1 MDTNKQQWLIEF
13 SDKLKDELEMD
24 DKTFAETFPSQ
35 VLDEIYYDAITI
47 GYNPKEMANEIYY
60 VYSGGVFEN
69 ETSY

>member
-47 GYNPKEMANEIYY
+47 GYNAKEMANEIYY